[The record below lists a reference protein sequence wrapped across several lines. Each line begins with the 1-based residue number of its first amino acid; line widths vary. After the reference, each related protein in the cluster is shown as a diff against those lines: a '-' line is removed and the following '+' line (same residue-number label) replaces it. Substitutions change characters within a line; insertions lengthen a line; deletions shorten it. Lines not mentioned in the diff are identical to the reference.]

1 MKWAKISLGEITTKI
16 GSGATP
22 KGGEAAYETEGISL
36 IRSLNVYDLEFKINN
51 LAFINDRQAKKLAN
65 VTVNRNDILLNITG
79 ASVCRCTKVPD
90 RILPARV
97 NQHVAI
103 IRCNTELVDSDFLL
117 YYLVSPRTKRLLL
130 NIAQA
135 GGTREA
141 LTKEDLQKFEI
152 ELPPLPI
159 QQKIAATIAAYDDL
173 IENNQRRIALL
184 ERMAREIYREWFVRL
199 RFPGWEEVEGVP
211 VGWDIVSVNELY
223 DTSSGGTP
231 SRKNF
236 DFYNDGQINWLK
248 TQELKD
254 TFIFQSEE
262 KITKLGLKKSAAK
275 LFPIHTVVIA
285 LYGATIGMLGIL
297 AEPATTNQACCAL
310 LKKEGSK
317 FSYTYIY
324 LFLLL
329 KREYLNRISNGA
341 AQQNISQEVVGNLNI
356 LKPPNDI
363 MNKFNNQT
371 ESLFSAIRNLHQ
383 QNHLLRQTRDRL
395 LPRLLRGELL

>member
-159 QQKIAATIAAYDDL
+159 QQKIAATLAAYDDL

-199 RFPGWEEVEGVP
+199 RFPGWEETEVVDGVP
-211 VGWDIVSVNELY
+211 GGWMRKRLNDMTKMIKRGITPIYDEDGFSVVINQKCIRNQRLNLKHARNQSKKIPKNRVVQPFDILVNSTGIGTLGRTTQVIDVEPNTTVDTHVTIVRPKESINPYFLGYAASRLQPFFELVG
-223 DTSSGGTP
+223 SGSTG
-231 SRKNF
+231 
-236 DFYNDGQINWLK
+236 
-248 TQELKD
+248 
-254 TFIFQSEE
+254 QSELNVADIQSGQVLVPSTSLQTQFGTIVE
-262 KITKLGLKKSAAK
+262 
-275 LFPIHTVVIA
+275 PIIHQNNN
-285 LYGATIGMLGIL
+285 L
-297 AEPATTNQACCAL
+297 TT
-310 LKKEGSK
+310 
-317 FSYTYIY
+317 
-324 LFLLL
+324 
-329 KREYLNRISNGA
+329 
-341 AQQNISQEVVGNLNI
+341 
-356 LKPPNDI
+356 
-363 MNKFNNQT
+363 
-371 ESLFSAIRNLHQ
+371 